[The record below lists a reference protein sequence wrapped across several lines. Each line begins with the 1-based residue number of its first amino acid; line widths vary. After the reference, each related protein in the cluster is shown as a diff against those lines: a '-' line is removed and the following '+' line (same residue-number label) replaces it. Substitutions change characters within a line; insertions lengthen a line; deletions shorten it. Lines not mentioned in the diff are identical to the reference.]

1 MQTIVNIIKQFIQYH
16 HKNKLYTFNENLL
29 KKEILMCLFNFRR
42 NFILGLL
49 LLPPLFTNAQSDKI
63 ITIIGTGYVGLVSGA
78 CLAEIGNSVICADI
92 DSHKIELLHDGIMP
106 IYEAGLRE
114 IVERNVGAER
124 LMFTDNVAE
133 AIALGDIIFI
143 AVGTPMSENG
153 SADLSYINSVV
164 KMIAENIN
172 SYKIIVTK
180 STVPVGTGQGIRTQL
195 EDHYGIDPSLFSIVS
210 NPEFLREGLAVND
223 FLYPDRLVIGTDS
236 DSALIALCEIYEVLI
251 AGGTPYVL
259 TNVQT
264 AEMIKYASNAFLA
277 VKISYIN
284 EVANLCDA
292 TDADVKTVAYAM
304 GLDHRISPA
313 FLNPGPGFGGSC
325 FPKDAQ
331 AIIYGAQ
338 KHNLPF
344 HTVQAALD
352 ANVIQQ
358 GKPVEK
364 LLALMQQESPSPI
377 KFSDGIPGK
386 TVAVLGLAFK
396 ADTDDV
402 RYSPAITTINLLQK
416 MGVIVKAYDPVAM
429 DNMRKIFPDLIY
441 CSSAY
446 HAATEADAV
455 IIITDWDEIKQ
466 IDFARLKKVM
476 RYPMI
481 VDARNVVNPEILK
494 QLGFTCDTIG
504 QSYLCKK
511 RNEYVRTLVP
521 IHLHKRTPLTKF
533 TIKKNK

>member
-1 MQTIVNIIKQFIQYH
+1 MFLFTMRKGFI
-16 HKNKLYTFNENLL
+16 F
-29 KKEILMCLFNFRR
+29 
-42 NFILGLL
+42 GLL
-49 LLPPLFTNAQSDKI
+49 LLPPLFIRAQSDKVV
-63 ITIIGTGYVGLVSGA
+63 TIIGTGYVGLVSGA

-92 DSHKIELLHDGIMP
+92 DSKKIELLQDGIMP
-106 IYEAGLRE
+106 IYEIGLSE
-114 IVERNVGAER
+114 LVERNVDVGR
-124 LMFTDNVAE
+124 LMFTDDVAQ
-133 AIALGDIIFI
+133 AIAQGDIIFI
-143 AVGTPMSENG
+143 AVGTPMGEDG
-153 SADLSYINSVV
+153 SANLAYIDSVV
-164 KMIAENIN
+164 RMIAENIT

-180 STVPVGTGQGIRTQL
+180 STVPVGTGKGIRAQL
-195 EDHYGIDPSLFSIVS
+195 EDIYGIDPALFSVVS

-236 DSALIALCEIYEVLI
+236 DSALIALCEVYESLI

-259 TNVQT
+259 TDVQT
-264 AEMIKYASNAFLA
+264 AEMIKYAANAFLA

-284 EVANLCDA
+284 EIANLCDA

-331 AIIYGAQ
+331 AIIYSAH

-364 LLALMQQESPSPI
+364 LQALIQREEHCSMREVTEGFI
-377 KFSDGIPGK
+377 GK

-402 RYSPAITTINLLQK
+402 RYSPSIATINLLLEL
-416 MGVIVKAYDPVAM
+416 GATVKAYDPIAM
-429 DNMRKIFPDLIY
+429 NNMRTIFPDLTY
-441 CSSAY
+441 CSSPY
-446 HAATEADAV
+446 VAATNADAV
-455 IIITDWDEIKQ
+455 IIMTDWNEIKQ
-466 IDFARLKKVM
+466 IDFSRLKQMM
-476 RYPMI
+476 RCPMI
-481 VDARNVVNPEILK
+481 IDARNIINPEILK
-494 QLGFTCDTIG
+494 QLGFACDTIG

-521 IHLHKRTPLTKF
+521 IHLRKRTPLSKF
-533 TIKKNK
+533 ADRRH

>member
-1 MQTIVNIIKQFIQYH
+1 MFLSVIRKD
-16 HKNKLYTFNENLL
+16 
-29 KKEILMCLFNFRR
+29 
-42 NFILGLL
+42 FILGLM
-49 LLPPLFTNAQSDKI
+49 LLPPLFMNAQGDKVVAV
-63 ITIIGTGYVGLVSGA
+63 IGTGYVGLVSGA
-78 CLAEIGNSVICADI
+78 CIADIGNPVICADI
-92 DSHKIELLHDGIMP
+92 DSTKIELLHRGIMP
-106 IYEAGLRE
+106 IYEAGLSE
-114 IVERNVGAER
+114 LVERNVDAGR

-143 AVGTPMSENG
+143 AVGTPMGEDG
-153 SADLSYINSVV
+153 SANLSYIDGVV
-164 KMIAENIN
+164 RMIAENIT

-180 STVPVGTGQGIRTQL
+180 STVPVGTGKGIRAQL
-195 EDHYGIDPSLFSIVS
+195 ENDYGIDPHLFSIVS

-236 DSALIALCEIYEVLI
+236 DSALIALCEVYEALI
-251 AGGTPYVL
+251 TGGTPYVL
-259 TNVQT
+259 TDVQT

-284 EVANLCDA
+284 EIANLCDA

-331 AIIYGAQ
+331 AIIYSAH

-352 ANVIQQ
+352 ANVVQQ

-364 LLALMQQESPSPI
+364 LQALMQKRELSESLT
-377 KFSDGIPGK
+377 GK
-386 TVAVLGLAFK
+386 TIAVLGLAFK

-402 RYSPAITTINLLQK
+402 RYSPSITTINLLQNL
-416 MGVIVKAYDPVAM
+416 GAVVRAYDPIAM
-429 DNMRKIFPDLIY
+429 DNMRKIFPDLMY
-441 CSSAY
+441 CSSPY
-446 HAATEADAV
+446 HAAAEVDAV
-455 IIITDWDEIKQ
+455 IIMTDWDEIKQ
-466 IDFARLKKVM
+466 IDFARLKSVM

-481 VDARNVVNPEILK
+481 VDARNVVNPETLK
-494 QLGFTCDTIG
+494 QLGFVCDTIG
-504 QSYLCKK
+504 QSYLCKR
-511 RNEYVRTLVP
+511 RNEYIHTLVP
-521 IHLHKRTPLTKF
+521 IHLRKRVPLTKF
-533 TIKKNK
+533 SGKRSK

>member
-1 MQTIVNIIKQFIQYH
+1 MFLSIIRS
-16 HKNKLYTFNENLL
+16 
-29 KKEILMCLFNFRR
+29 NFVIG
-42 NFILGLL
+42 FL
-49 LLPPLFTNAQSDKI
+49 LLPSFFAQAQSDKV

-92 DSHKIELLHDGIMP
+92 DSKKIEMLHKGIMP
-106 IYEAGLRE
+106 IYEIGLSE
-114 IVERNVGAER
+114 IVERNVDAGR

-133 AIALGDIIFI
+133 AITTADIIFI
-143 AVGTPMSENG
+143 AVGTPMGDDG
-153 SADLSYINSVV
+153 SANLSYIDSVV
-164 KMIAENIN
+164 RMIAENIS

-180 STVPVGTGQGIRTQL
+180 STVPVGTGKGIRAQL
-195 EDHYGIDPSLFSIVS
+195 EDIYKIDPNLFSIVS

-223 FLYPDRLVIGTDS
+223 FLYPDRLVIGTDA
-236 DSALIALCEIYEVLI
+236 DSALIAMCEIYEALI

-264 AEMIKYASNAFLA
+264 AEMIKYAANAFLS

-325 FPKDAQ
+325 FPKDSQ
-331 AIIYGAQ
+331 AIIHIARQ
-338 KHNLPF
+338 NNLPF

-358 GKPVEK
+358 AKPVEK
-364 LLALMQQESPSPI
+364 LRILMQKELQEQAQGQREVQSEL
-377 KFSDGIPGK
+377 KGK

-396 ADTDDV
+396 AGTDDV
-402 RYSPAITTINLLQK
+402 RYSPAITTIELLRK
-416 MGVIVKAYDPVAM
+416 LGATVKAYDPVAI
-429 DNMRKIFPDLIY
+429 DNMRMIFSDLIY
-441 CSSAY
+441 CTSAY
-446 HAATEADAV
+446 EAAAQADAV
-455 IIITDWDEIKQ
+455 IIMTDWDEIKQ

-476 RYPMI
+476 RFPMI
-481 VDARNVVNPEILK
+481 VDARNVVNPEVLK
-494 QLGFTCDTIG
+494 QLGFICDAIG
-504 QSYLCKK
+504 QSYLCKT

-521 IHLHKRTPLTKF
+521 IHVHKRVPSNKF
-533 TIKKNK
+533 SSRKD